1 MVADDRYDIVSH
13 DKLGRLFDRVYS
25 TSTHGDMTP
34 DTAVLFVHELALVF
48 VVLAMGALH
57 HLELQPDDPMAEE
70 FLAAARA
77 CLTKGNFLVYN
88 TVPCVQTLHLM
99 AHVHL

>member
-1 MVADDRYDIVSH
+1 
-13 DKLGRLFDRVYS
+13 
-25 TSTHGDMTP
+25 MTP